1 MGIIA
6 NTIKN
11 KFGKWTNPRFYTL
24 LRLIINAIG
33 KNSNK
38 KGIIKISGLKIIYND
53 AKALIG
59 MYNEIIF
66 QEHYK
71 FIPSIKNPLI
81 IDCGAN
87 IGISVLY
94 FKQIIP
100 DAKIIAIEADPDVAE
115 ILQKNLEA
123 NNCQAE
129 IIQKAAWSS
138 NGELLSFGK
147 AGGDSGS
154 IYSVENLTQVE
165 TVRLKDI
172 LDAYDEIELLKIDIE
187 GAEIEVVRDCSHSL
201 SKVNKIFIEFHSFPG
216 KPQCLDELLKT
227 LSDQGFRYKILP
239 ARKMSQPFM
248 HYDKDELMDLQLNIF
263 FYKV

>member
-11 KFGKWTNPRFYTL
+11 NFGKWTNPRFYTL
-24 LRLIINAIG
+24 LRLIVNAIG
-33 KNSNK
+33 KNPHK
-38 KGIIKISGLKIIYND
+38 TGTIKISGFIINYND

-59 MYNEIIF
+59 MYNEIIY

-71 FIPSIKNPLI
+71 FIPSVKKPII

-94 FKQIIP
+94 FQQIVP
-100 DAKIIAIEADPDVAE
+100 NSKIIAIEADPDVAE
-115 ILQKNLEA
+115 ILQKNLVA

-129 IIQKAAWSS
+129 IIQKAAWST

-154 IYSVENLTQVE
+154 IYSVENVTQVE

-172 LDAYDEIELLKIDIE
+172 LDSFDEIELLKIDIE
-187 GAEIEVVRDCSHSL
+187 GAEIEVVKDCCNSF

-216 KPQCLDELLKT
+216 EPQCLDKLLKI

-248 HYDKDELMDLQLNIF
+248 QYDKDELMDLQLNIF
-263 FYKV
+263 FYKI